1 MTLHVYM
8 YLRLTIYRND
18 LYFNQAHSSHDDV
31 LSDTEEQ
38 VPCDD
43 QQEEQVL
50 LDDTDG
56 EYEEEEA
63 VSRTINEE
71 LSPATLD
78 DVSNQEFG
86 SFHGK
91 L

>member
-1 MTLHVYM
+1 MP
-8 YLRLTIYRND
+8 
-18 LYFNQAHSSHDDV
+18 
-31 LSDTEEQ
+31 SDTEEQ

-86 SFHGK
+86 SFHGE
-91 L
+91 LQFIFHQR

>member
-1 MTLHVYM
+1 MHVYM
-8 YLRLTIYRND
+8 YLWLSIYRNA
-18 LYFNQAHSSHDDV
+18 LYLKQSSHDDMPP
-31 LSDTEEQ
+31 DTEEQ

-71 LSPATLD
+71 LSPVTLD

>member
-1 MTLHVYM
+1 M
-8 YLRLTIYRND
+8 
-18 LYFNQAHSSHDDV
+18 

-50 LDDTDG
+50 SDDTDG

-86 SFHGK
+86 SFHGE
-91 L
+91 LQFVCH

>member
-1 MTLHVYM
+1 M
-8 YLRLTIYRND
+8 
-18 LYFNQAHSSHDDV
+18 AW
-31 LSDTEEQ
+31 
-38 VPCDD
+38 DD

-86 SFHGK
+86 SFHGE
-91 L
+91 LQFVCH